1 MKIRDLLEVL
11 NTDSVVLARE
21 NDILV
26 DCETPYINQAL
37 REYMDEEIKRITPLD
52 DVGVKTINKFNPIP
66 YSTLKNSYFVVY
78 RRGLGNI

>member
-26 DCETPYINQAL
+26 DCETLYVNQAL
-37 REYMDEEIKRITPLD
+37 REYMDEEIERITPLNNA
-52 DVGVKTINKFNPIP
+52 IEII
-66 YSTLKNSYFVVY
+66 LK
-78 RRGLGNI
+78 

>member
-21 NDILV
+21 SDILV

-37 REYMDEEIKRITPLD
+37 REYMNEEIERITPLD
-52 DVGVKTINKFNPIP
+52 NAIEII
-66 YSTLKNSYFVVY
+66 LK
-78 RRGLGNI
+78 

>member
-26 DCETPYINQAL
+26 DCETPYIDQAL
-37 REYMDEEIKRITPLD
+37 GEYVGEEIEKITPLD
-52 DVGVKTINKFNPIP
+52 NAMEII
-66 YSTLKNSYFVVY
+66 LK
-78 RRGLGNI
+78 

>member
-26 DCETPYINQAL
+26 DCEIPYVNQAL
-37 REYMDEEIKRITPLD
+37 REYMDEEIERITPLNNA
-52 DVGVKTINKFNPIP
+52 IEII
-66 YSTLKNSYFVVY
+66 LK
-78 RRGLGNI
+78 

>member
-21 NDILV
+21 KDILV

-37 REYMDEEIKRITPLD
+37 GEYMDEEIEKITPLD
-52 DVGVKTINKFNPIP
+52 NAMEII
-66 YSTLKNSYFVVY
+66 LK
-78 RRGLGNI
+78 

>member
-26 DCETPYINQAL
+26 DCETPYIDQAL
-37 REYMDEEIKRITPLD
+37 EEYMNEKIERITPLD
-52 DVGVKTINKFNPIP
+52 NAIEII
-66 YSTLKNSYFVVY
+66 LK
-78 RRGLGNI
+78 

>member
-26 DCETPYINQAL
+26 DCETAYINQAL
-37 REYMDEEIKRITPLD
+37 REYMDEEIERITPLD
-52 DVGVKTINKFNPIP
+52 NAIEII
-66 YSTLKNSYFVVY
+66 LK
-78 RRGLGNI
+78 

>member
-1 MKIRDLLEVL
+1 MHKPFIHCFK
-11 NTDSVVLARE
+11 TAK
-21 NDILV
+21 
-26 DCETPYINQAL
+26 
-37 REYMDEEIKRITPLD
+37 EYYY

>member
-11 NTDSVVLARE
+11 NTDSVVLARG

-37 REYMDEEIKRITPLD
+37 REYMDEEIERITPLD
-52 DVGVKTINKFNPIP
+52 NAIEIILKWHFKKGADKDV
-66 YSTLKNSYFVVY
+66 
-78 RRGLGNI
+78 

>member
-26 DCETPYINQAL
+26 DCETPYINRAL
-37 REYMDEEIKRITPLD
+37 REYMDEEIERITPLD
-52 DVGVKTINKFNPIP
+52 NAMEIV
-66 YSTLKNSYFVVY
+66 LK
-78 RRGLGNI
+78 

>member
-26 DCETPYINQAL
+26 DCETPYIDQAL
-37 REYMDEEIKRITPLD
+37 TEYIDEEIEKITPLNNEI
-52 DVGVKTINKFNPIP
+52 VTHASKRLLNRRKYHVK
-66 YSTLKNSYFVVY
+66 Y
-78 RRGLGNI
+78 RRIIRI